1 MAGTVTGAGDD
12 HRQLNIF
19 FFPYLAPGHM
29 VPFLHLAKLFASQP
43 GVKSTIVT
51 TDLNRPFFA
60 AAAASCGDLE
70 ILVLPFPTDTGLP
83 EGCQNLSAITSRPD
97 MNELIPKLAHAVNS
111 LRQPLEDLMEE
122 TRPDCLV
129 ADMFYPWA
137 TDSAARFGIP
147 RLVFHGKGFFALC
160 AEEVIRIHRPDAAV
174 SSDSEA
180 FSLPAD
186 FPDEISFMRKQL
198 PHHDEGSNSQLIELR
213 RAVSESELTSY
224 GVIVNSFYE
233 LESDYADY
241 YRRALRRRAWHVGP
255 VSLVDSE
262 RTDQQHDCLK
272 WLDSKQPGSVIY
284 ACFGS
289 MTAMTIDQL
298 REIATGLESS
308 GQHFIWVVR
317 RKVAEEEGEDNWLPE
332 QYENK
337 IEGKGLIIQ
346 EWAPQVAIL
355 GHVAV
360 GGFVTHCGW
369 NSTLEGISAGK
380 PMVTWPMFAEQF
392 FNEKL
397 VTEVLRTGVGVG
409 VKEWVALKGEKVNA
423 KDLANAV
430 KKIMGDGVEAEE
442 MRKRAN
448 KFGELARKA
457 VEKGGSS
464 HSDLNDLMDKLRG
477 RRGSDVV

>member
-1 MAGTVTGAGDD
+1 MAGTVTGAGDN
-12 HRQLNIF
+12 HRQINIF
-19 FFPYLAPGHM
+19 FFPSLAPGHM

-51 TDLNRPFFA
+51 TDLNRPFFDA
-60 AAAASCGDLE
+60 AAGGGGGDIE
-70 ILVLPFPTDTGLP
+70 IRVLPFPTDTGLP
-83 EGCQNLSAITSRPD
+83 EGFQNMSAITSRAD
-97 MNELIPKLAHAVNS
+97 MNELVPKFFLAINS

-122 TRPDCLV
+122 IRPDCLV
-129 ADMFYPWA
+129 ADMFFPWA

-147 RLVFHGKGFFALC
+147 RLVFHGKGFFALS
-160 AEEVIRIHRPDAAV
+160 AELVIRIHRPDAAV

-186 FPDEISFMRKQL
+186 FPGEISFTRKQL
-198 PHHDEGSNSQLIELR
+198 PQHDASFDELIQ
-213 RAVSESELTSY
+213 AISESELTSY

-241 YRRALRRRAWHVGP
+241 YRRALQRRAWHVGP
-255 VSLVDSE
+255 VSLVGSE
-262 RTDQQHDCLK
+262 RIDQRHDCLK
-272 WLDSKQPGSVIY
+272 WLDSKPPGSVIY
-284 ACFGS
+284 ICFGS
-289 MTAMTIDQL
+289 MSLMTIDQL

-308 GQHFIWVVR
+308 GQNFIWVVR
-317 RKVAEEEGEDNWLPE
+317 RKVAEEGEDNWLPE
-332 QYENK
+332 QYKER

-392 FNEKL
+392 YNEKL

-409 VKEWVALKGEKVNA
+409 VKEWVALEGEKVTS

-430 KKIMGDGVEAEE
+430 KKIMGDGAEAEE

-477 RRGSDVV
+477 RRESDVV